1 MKSFT
6 ARDRFMAMLLAL
18 TCLMLLAVLLWEWEQ
33 GKQLE
38 RELLKMR
45 TLPVTAVPPQNIL
58 PEFILPNKESGFPEM
73 LARPVFSVS
82 RRPPSVI
89 AKDESAMKKGQFV
102 LVGVLISPGTRSAL
116 LRDVTTGKVQTVGQ
130 SSVVRG
136 MTLSQVQH
144 DRAVL
149 SLNNESEELSLNV
162 QTGPK
167 LAAPQRVPVAPGQP
181 APGLP
186 GVPSGP
192 ASTPGMP
199 AIAPKS
205 QVPASAASVPV
216 PATAASAPQ
225 PPVSA
230 PISSASK
237 AAAPSLPPPAAAQGV
252 IPSAPAPV
260 PPVSGAASP
269 K

>member
-6 ARDRFMAMLLAL
+6 VRDRYIAMLLAVMSL
-18 TCLMLLAVLLWEWEQ
+18 ILLGVLLWEWEQ
-33 GKQLE
+33 GKKLE

-45 TLPVTAVPPQNIL
+45 TLPVTAVPPQKVL
-58 PEFILPNKESGFPEM
+58 PEFTLPNKESGFPEM

-82 RRPPSVI
+82 RRPSNVA
-89 AKDESAMKKGQFV
+89 AKDAGAMKKGQFV
-102 LVGVLISPGTRSAL
+102 LVGVLISPGTRAAL

-136 MTLSQVQH
+136 MTLAQVQP

-149 SLNNESEELSLNV
+149 HLSNESEELSLNV

-167 LAAPQRVPVAPGQP
+167 LVAPQRVPVVPGQP

-186 GVPSGP
+186 GIPPAPTPSAPATVPKP
-192 ASTPGMP
+192 QA
-199 AIAPKS
+199 
-205 QVPASAASVPV
+205 PASATAPA
-216 PATAASAPQ
+216 PATAALAAQLAASAPASSASRPATPQLPQ
-225 PPVSA
+225 PPV
-230 PISSASK
+230 
-237 AAAPSLPPPAAAQGV
+237 V
-252 IPSAPAPV
+252 
-260 PPVSGAASP
+260 SP